1 MGQDHQDYLSLASVS
16 YVAERNHSYESPN
29 ESLPRYITIFIYLPL
44 DSITYYYSKFQ
55 IWFISV
61 NPGGIN
67 YFAVSSFG

>member
-55 IWFISV
+55 I
-61 NPGGIN
+61 
-67 YFAVSSFG
+67 